1 MRGLTL
7 DYVLRRLGMFVL
19 TIWIGATI
27 IFFVPRLAPGDPIT
41 AMVSRMSA
49 QAGHVENS
57 AAIVE
62 SWKARFGLNAP
73 LYIQYLRFLRN
84 AVTFD
89 LGYSITAFPAGVS
102 QLVARSLPWTLGLLT
117 LAVLISFI
125 AGNTIGALMAWRRTP
140 ALIQNLL
147 PLSLTFT
154 SIPFFMLA
162 ILLIYVFAFGL
173 HWFPTSGAFG
183 RGIIPGLNWDFVK
196 SVAYHGVL
204 PVLAI
209 VVTSMGFWALGMRGM
224 MITTDGEDYL
234 VLAQAKGLRP
244 GRIFWRYAVRNAV
257 LPQVTAL
264 ALSIGSLIGGNI
276 LVEYLF
282 AYPGTGYLLY
292 QGILNADYPLI
303 QGIVFIL
310 ILTTA
315 TAVLIIDLLY
325 PLLDPRITYQKR

>member
-7 DYVLRRLGMFVL
+7 GYVLRRLGMFVL
-19 TIWIGATI
+19 TIWLGATI

-41 AMVSRMSA
+41 AMVSRMTA

-57 AAIVE
+57 TAIIE

-73 LYIQYLRFLRN
+73 LYVQYLRFLRN
-84 AVTFD
+84 AATLD
-89 LGYSITAFPAGVS
+89 LGYSITAFPARVS
-102 QLVARSLPWTLGLLT
+102 ELVARSLPWTLGLLAIAT
-117 LAVLISFI
+117 LIMFI
-125 AGNTIGALMAWRRTP
+125 AGNTVGALMAWRRTP
-140 ALIQNLL
+140 ALVKNLL
-147 PLSLTFT
+147 PVTLTFT

-183 RGIIPGLNWDFVK
+183 RGLTPGLNWPFIS
-196 SVAYHGVL
+196 SVIYYGTL

-209 VVTSMGFWALGMRGM
+209 VVTSMGFWALGMRGL

-234 VLAQAKGLRP
+234 ILAQAKGLRL

-264 ALSIGSLIGGNI
+264 ALSLGNLIGGNI

-282 AYPGTGYLLY
+282 AYPSINGRS
-292 QGILNADYPLI
+292 AAP
-303 QGIVFIL
+303 
-310 ILTTA
+310 
-315 TAVLIIDLLY
+315 AVRNDA
-325 PLLDPRITYQKR
+325 

>member
-1 MRGLTL
+1 
-7 DYVLRRLGMFVL
+7 MFLL
-19 TIWIGATI
+19 TIWLGATI
-27 IFFVPRLAPGDPIT
+27 IFIVPRLAPGDPIT
-41 AMVSRMSA
+41 AMVSRMTA
-49 QAGHVENS
+49 QAGYVENS
-57 AAIVE
+57 AAIIE
-62 SWKARFGLNAP
+62 SWKARFGLNDP
-73 LYIQYLRFLRN
+73 LYIQYLRFLGN
-84 AVTFD
+84 AARFD
-89 LGYSITAFPAGVS
+89 LGYSIMAFPAGVS
-102 QLVARSLPWTLGLLT
+102 ELVARSLPWTLGLLAIAT
-117 LAVLISFI
+117 LISFV

-140 ALIQNLL
+140 GMVKNLL
-147 PLSLTFT
+147 PVTLTFT

-183 RGIIPGLNWDFVK
+183 RGVVPGLNWGFIT

-209 VVTSMGFWALGMRGM
+209 VLTSMGFWALGMRGM

-234 VLAQAKGLRP
+234 ILAQAKGLRSS
-244 GRIFWRYAVRNAV
+244 RIFWRYAVRNAL

-264 ALSIGSLIGGNI
+264 ALSIGSLVGGYI

-310 ILTTA
+310 IVTTA

-325 PLLDPRITYQKR
+325 PLLDPRITYQKG

>member
-7 DYVLRRLGMFVL
+7 GYVLRRLGMFLL
-19 TIWIGATI
+19 TIWLGSTI
-27 IFFVPRLAPGDPIT
+27 IFIVPRLAPGDPIS

-49 QAGHVENS
+49 QAGNIENS
-57 AAIVE
+57 GAIIE
-62 SWKARFGLNAP
+62 AWKARFGLNDP
-73 LYIQYLRFLRN
+73 LYIQYLRFLGN
-84 AVTFD
+84 AARLD
-89 LGYSITAFPAGVS
+89 LGYSITAFPATVS
-102 QLVARSLPWTLGLLT
+102 ELVARSLPWTLGLLAIAT
-117 LAVLISFI
+117 LISFS

-140 ALIQNLL
+140 AMIKNLL

-173 HWFPTSGAFG
+173 HWFPTSGAYG
-183 RGIIPGLNWDFVK
+183 RGVTPGLNWRFIS
-196 SVAYHGVL
+196 SVLYYGTL
-204 PVLAI
+204 PAVAI

-234 VLAQAKGLRP
+234 ILAQAKGLRTS
-244 GRIFWRYAVRNAV
+244 RIFWRYAVRNAV

-292 QGILNADYPLI
+292 QGIVNADYTLI
-303 QGIVFIL
+303 QGIVFML
-310 ILTTA
+310 ILATS